1 MVVAG
6 KIFKLRESLGLDKIA
21 IKLKDFRKEEMFE
34 QEPHRFELVTEI
46 QNLTLRRG
54 MLHGSFIQDKV
65 IGIRQRDEIV
75 PTLMTKETPFLFST
89 YKNRVLLL
97 IIEKKLEANRI
108 ANQLSAILF
117 ISSGQIV
124 EVRILQE
131 VMKHFHE
138 ENPEGT
144 KLIWFDDVDIP
155 NISKLSLCGPSL
167 ADTALYADYTSHGKI
182 WYIVMTSKKYGT
194 IVGLTRDG
202 IVAVFGKISEPDF
215 VSYVAEEIFPLVE

>member
-1 MVVAG
+1 MVMAG
-6 KIFKLRESLGLDKIA
+6 KIFKLRENLGLDRIA
-21 IKLKDFRKEEMFE
+21 VKLKDFRKEEMFE
-34 QEPHRFELVTEI
+34 QESHRFELITEI

-65 IGIRQRDEIV
+65 VRLRQRNEMV
-75 PTLMTKETPFLFST
+75 PTLITKETPFIFST
-89 YKNRVLLL
+89 HKDRVLLL

-108 ANQLSAILF
+108 ANQLSEILF
-117 ISSGQIV
+117 IAPGQIV
-124 EVRILQE
+124 EARIPQE
-131 VMKHFHE
+131 VLKHFHE

-182 WYIVMTSKKYGT
+182 WYIVMTSKKYGS
-194 IVGLTRDG
+194 IMGLTRDG
-202 IVAVFGKISEPDF
+202 IVAIFGKIGEPDF
-215 VSYVAEEIFPLVE
+215 IAYVVDEVFPLVS